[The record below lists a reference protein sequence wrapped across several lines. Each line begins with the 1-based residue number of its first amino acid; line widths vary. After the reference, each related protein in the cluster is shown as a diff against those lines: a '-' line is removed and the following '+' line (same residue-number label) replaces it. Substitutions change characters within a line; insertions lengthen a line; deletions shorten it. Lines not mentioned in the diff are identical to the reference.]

1 LLEKGRIFGSMALAA
16 VAALGLALG
25 TVFAVLTFDRGGVAY
40 PIATVISLAVGAAF
54 GTAVFVVAMGS
65 KAK

>member
-1 LLEKGRIFGSMALAA
+1 MLEKGRIFGAMALAA

-25 TVFAVLTFDRGGVAY
+25 TVFAVLTFDRGGVVY
-40 PIATVISLAVGAAF
+40 PIATVLSLAIGAAF